1 LTKSFTLHKLRAMP
15 QPGGAE
21 ALATSDVR
29 RLALVTG
36 ASSGLGAAFASAYAA
51 RGLDVALVARR
62 IDRLESLAADLGRRF
77 GVQALVLPTDLAA
90 WEAHVSVMKELAE
103 RGRRV
108 DVLVN
113 NAGFGIPQSF
123 VGVPWERQRGFLM
136 TMAVNACGLA
146 YGVIPGMIER
156 GGGAV
161 INVASMAAFSPGVA
175 GNTLYPG
182 VKSLMLKFSQSLDS
196 EYRQAGVRVTA
207 VCPGFTRTEFA
218 ASAGVQHIMDREPR
232 FFWQSAEAVAE
243 ATIRDN
249 ARGRVVVIPGWHNR
263 LAAALLRGLPE
274 PLVRRVISA
283 GSAKYRLD

>member
-1 LTKSFTLHKLRAMP
+1 MP
-15 QPGGAE
+15 QSGAGEGGPLE
-21 ALATSDVR
+21 GGGR

-36 ASSGLGAAFASAYAA
+36 ASSGLGAAFAAAYAA

-62 IDRLESLAADLGRRF
+62 VDRLEALAADLARRF
-77 GVQALVLPTDLAA
+77 GVEALVLPADLAG
-90 WEAHVSVMKELAE
+90 WEAHVSVMERLAE
-103 RGRRV
+103 RGRAA

-123 VGVPWERQRGFLM
+123 VSVPWQRQRDFLM

-146 YGVIPGMIER
+146 YDVLPGMIER
-156 GGGAV
+156 GGGAI

-175 GNTLYPG
+175 GNSLYPG
-182 VKSLMLKFSQSLDS
+182 VKSLMLKFSQSLDG
-196 EYRQAGVRVTA
+196 EYRGKGVRVTA
-207 VCPGFTRTEFA
+207 VSPGFTRTEFA
-218 ASAGVQHIMDREPR
+218 ASAGVQHVMDREPR
-232 FFWQSAEAVAE
+232 FFWQTAEAVAE
-243 ATIRDN
+243 AAIRGN

-274 PLVRRVISA
+274 PLVRRIISA